1 MVKCHHGAPSAR
13 RWGRILLAGVASCA
27 LAACATTSEGGNPPK
42 HCSRGSARN
51 ANPYGSIFSQAD
63 VSAAPAPREGGGAEV
78 MVFSKDA
85 EPAPEAVPVP
95 DLTVPPP
102 APRNGAPAPVGRPLS
117 MGRDPISPQSAFRSC

>member
-1 MVKCHHGAPSAR
+1 MVKCHHGASAR
-13 RWGRILLAGVASCA
+13 RWGRILFVGVASCS

-78 MVFSKDA
+78 MVFGKDA

-95 DLTVPPP
+95 DLTAPPP
-102 APRNGAPAPVGRPLS
+102 APRNGALAPVGRPLS
-117 MGRDPISPQSAFRSC
+117 MGRDPTSPQTAFRSC

>member
-1 MVKCHHGAPSAR
+1 MVKVHHGAPAAR
-13 RWGRILLAGVASCA
+13 RWGRILLAGAGSCF

-63 VSAAPAPREGGGAEV
+63 VSAAPEQRQGGAEV
-78 MVFSKDA
+78 MVFGKDA

-95 DLTVPPP
+95 DLTAPPP

-117 MGRDPISPQSAFRSC
+117 MGRDPISPQTAFRSC